1 MSKSIQIVGD
11 RILALPNQ
19 LKKAVEVKKDDGTTA
34 LILIEHGEGEKRI
47 EAATTEG
54 VVYQIGPTAYSGE
67 PAPWVKVG
75 DKVQWGKYAGY
86 WITDPETK
94 ENYVILDPHD
104 ILCVITY
111 TGEAK

>member
-1 MSKSIQIVGD
+1 MTQTLQVVGD
-11 RILALPNQ
+11 RILARPNQ
-19 LKKAVEVKKDDGTTA
+19 LKKAVEVTTDSGA
-34 LILIEHGEGEKRI
+34 KINIIIEHGDAEKRV

-54 VVYQIGPTAYSGE
+54 EIIQVGSQAYSE
-67 PAPWVKVG
+67 DPAPWCKQG

-111 TGEAK
+111 TGEA